1 MHEEDELI
9 QTFIE
14 EASENFQVIEESL
27 LDLENDPG
35 DSDLI
40 NGLFRAMHTIKGS
53 ASLVGLEYYSELAH
67 KLENVLSNVRKQES
81 EVPDEVFSALFFG
94 TDVLKQMMEAGDYTG
109 ESFQEQ
115 IQELNQKIEECEKH
129 FSTSTSKDDS
139 EEHKGEDSSAAAT
152 FFPEEDSGAEIFEG
166 EKDGETH
173 YLVLLKFH
181 RDFLESG
188 VDLMM
193 WFMEMEEHGEIISTY
208 LDTEDLPPLH
218 DIDPSLLYIYWIVI
232 LKTPQSKEDIEEMFT
247 FVSDQGDLTVKD
259 ITNELYYWMQSEK
272 SLKELWEESSL
283 EEEQEEA
290 KEEEETTEAQPQPQ
304 AQSGVEQEQQDSQ
317 QKPQQKSSQSSAQ
330 RKARE
335 QEQANTIRVDAYK
348 LENILNEV
356 AELLIAQSRVKELVL
371 KESSQVSFDV
381 DIYNAFDEVDKIIR
395 YLQEEVMKASMVP
408 IGGTFVKFQR
418 MARDL
423 AKELGKEMEMDISGR
438 ETELDKRVIEQMA
451 DPLKHII
458 RNTLDHGLEMPE
470 EREQVG
476 KPRVGTIS
484 LNAYHQE
491 GNIVIEIKDDGKGI
505 DKDKVLEKARNRG
518 VIDDD
523 YDIDDNRVYNL
534 LFHPGFSTAEK
545 VSDLS
550 GRGVGLDV
558 VQRNISNLRGSVEI
572 ESEKGKGTTFII
584 KLPLTLAIIDGM
596 VIRLG
601 EERLVLPL
609 NSISEFLKA
618 EEGDI
623 FRAEGKGLILSLR
636 DEYIPYVG
644 LYQLLG
650 LESDY
655 TESTEGIVVVLKDGA
670 RKLAILVDEIISQEQ
685 VVIKNVKEHME
696 HVDGIAGATILGDG
710 KVAIIL
716 DVASLFRLTKSFSSK
731 VFI

>member
-1 MHEEDELI
+1 MYEEDELI

-53 ASLVGLEYYSELAH
+53 ASLVGLEYYGELAH
-67 KLENVLSNVRKQES
+67 KLENILSIVRKQES
-81 EVPDEVFSALFFG
+81 EVPDIVFSALFFG

-115 IQELNQKIEECEKH
+115 IEELNQKIKECESYFNATKE
-129 FSTSTSKDDS
+129 TSKNVS
-139 EEHKGEDSSAAAT
+139 EEHGGEESSAAGN
-152 FFPEEDSGAEIFEG
+152 FYSEEDSDVEIFER
-166 EKDGETH
+166 EDDGEAH

-193 WFMEMEEHGEIISTY
+193 WFMEMEEQGEIISTY
-208 LDTEDLPPLH
+208 LDTADLPPLH

-232 LKTPQSKEDIEEMFT
+232 IKTSQSKEDIEEMFT
-247 FVSDQGDLTVKD
+247 FVSDQGDLTVRD

-272 SLKELWEESSL
+272 SLKELWEESSF

-290 KEEEETTEAQPQPQ
+290 KEEEKTTEVQPQT
-304 AQSGVEQEQQDSQ
+304 QSGVNQEQQDSQ

-348 LENILNEV
+348 LESILNEV

-423 AKELGKEMEMDISGR
+423 AKELGKEMEMDITGR

-458 RNTLDHGLEMPE
+458 RNTLDHGLEMPD

-505 DKDKVLEKARNRG
+505 DKEKVLEKARDKG
-518 VIDDD
+518 VIDAD
-523 YDIDDNRVYNL
+523 YDIDDNRVFNL

-636 DEYIPYVG
+636 DEYIPFVG

-650 LESDY
+650 LEADH
-655 TESTEGIVVVLKDGA
+655 TEPTEGIVVVLKDGA

-696 HVDGIAGATILGDG
+696 QVDGVAGATILGDG

-716 DVASLFRLTKSFSSK
+716 DVASLFRLTKSFSGK
-731 VFI
+731 VFT